1 VAQAEA
7 QKRRAATAM
16 NDRSSRAH
24 SVVILTLKQ
33 RHRHTGVELTS
44 KLFLADLGGSEQV
57 KKSKVSGEQMKEAIY
72 INQGL
77 FALGK
82 CVDALNDSASFVPYQ
97 NSKLTMLLSE
107 ALGGDSKTT
116 VLVTAGLEDTHGVE
130 TLQAMRFGE
139 RCMKV

>member
-1 VAQAEA
+1 
-7 QKRRAATAM
+7 M
-16 NDRSSRAH
+16 NERSSRAH
-24 SVVILTLKQ
+24 SVVVLCLNQVLT
-33 RHRHTGVELTS
+33 RTGQTVTS

-57 KKSKVSGEQMKEAIY
+57 KKSKVSGEQMQEAIY

-82 CVDALNDSASFVPYQ
+82 CVDALNESAAFIPYQ

-116 VLVTAGLEDTHGVE
+116 VLVCAGLEDAHGLE

-139 RCMKV
+139 RCMK